1 MRSGTKSYKLNSGI
15 LAIGIVIVFLTNE
28 FRSQVIRNSTAA
40 ARKLVDQG
48 SGSIYLSRP
57 QESRWLRRFVRRTK
71 VDKPERGRESR
82 IRSHRTRVSGSFD
95 PESQQISDSS
105 ESRSAPVF
113 SRFLSSFRSRART
126 LSDCS
131 ATRCYVLHSRYIATT
146 MHERFL
152 RTCTCTRGRKR
163 YFRNGIFRN
172 GIHIYPMQR

>member
-1 MRSGTKSYKLNSGI
+1 MFRCKIVQIEFWNSRHRNCHRFFNQRISVTGNTKLGSSRS
-15 LAIGIVIVFLTNE
+15 
-28 FRSQVIRNSTAA
+28 
-40 ARKLVDQG
+40 KLVDQG

-57 QESRWLRRFVRRTK
+57 QESRWLRRFVERTK

-82 IRSHRTRVSGSFD
+82 IRSHRTRVSESFD
-95 PESQQISDSS
+95 PESQQVSDSS